1 MCRRQN
7 LEIVFGFKS
16 DTGVFTISFRF
27 LSSPQS
33 TCSFALLASFVSFAW
48 PLVGIILVGTVFEKA
63 FRILGLDER
72 KSRWVVKEDFHGF
85 EIFGYVMVFCLFFS
99 SLLLVGF
106 ERSLH
111 PAQVRGQKCPWPLK
125 LMFTGGRRDVDLHRW
140 FWTVQG

>member
-1 MCRRQN
+1 M
-7 LEIVFGFKS
+7 
-16 DTGVFTISFRF
+16 
-27 LSSPQS
+27 
-33 TCSFALLASFVSFAW
+33 
-48 PLVGIILVGTVFEKA
+48 GTVLEKA

-85 EIFGYVMVFCLFFS
+85 EILGYVMVFCLFFS